1 MPPEPYLFDL
11 NATAFGMLLN
21 SRRRG
26 IPRCARCN
34 ATARKAYLGRSV
46 VSIELDL
53 RPQGHG
59 AIRGFGLKLRCR
71 CCGARSMVRSETA
84 PTAEQQ
90 LAALRIYMSTV
101 GEVQEIAGRARGARP
116 PASSGMPVAGDGPVG
131 DGTPGS
137 AGAPLDAGAP
147 GTRVVPSRRDPS
159 APPIGV
165 DELIEVVTAI
175 RAAKTWGEV
184 MRVLGV
190 G

>member
-1 MPPEPYLFDL
+1 M
-11 NATAFGMLLN
+11 
-21 SRRRG
+21 
-26 IPRCARCN
+26 
-34 ATARKAYLGRSV
+34 
-46 VSIELDL
+46 
-53 RPQGHG
+53 
-59 AIRGFGLKLRCR
+59 KLRCR
-71 CCGARSMVRSETA
+71 SCGARTVVRSEAAATG
-84 PTAEQQ
+84 EQQ
-90 LAALRIYMSTV
+90 FIALRIFLATV

-116 PASSGMPVAGDGPVG
+116 AASSGMPVAGDGPVG

-137 AGAPLDAGAP
+137 AGAPPGAGAP
-147 GTRVVPSRRDPS
+147 GPRIVPSRRDPS